1 MMRRMGSQITKRR
14 HRTAFGAIAVAT
26 VLLLGLP
33 GPRSLQAASLTPPT
47 VVSTNLCADLLAL
60 SLTSPEQLLSV
71 SWKSQDPT
79 RSSMAAE
86 AAKYHANAS
95 DAEEIIALKPDI
107 VLASRAWRR
116 HPQAANFE
124 ALGIRIVVVPLARTW
139 PDILSVTQWVAE
151 KLGREERGRTLVKET
166 QRRLDKLEAS
176 AKAKSQRS
184 VLYLR
189 PSGGSAG
196 AGSYIDTLLT
206 GAGLGNHA
214 TKLGL
219 EGWGRLDLEQLLL
232 SPPDLFLLSDYTRD
246 RGHAEGQLL
255 RHPAMRAI
263 LADRPVLRLPSNQG
277 SCATWHLINTAE
289 FLAGQLASPL
299 MAQDV
304 GT

>member
-1 MMRRMGSQITKRR
+1 
-14 HRTAFGAIAVAT
+14 
-26 VLLLGLP
+26 
-33 GPRSLQAASLTPPT
+33 
-47 VVSTNLCADLLAL
+47 
-60 SLTSPEQLLSV
+60 
-71 SWKSQDPT
+71 
-79 RSSMAAE
+79 
-86 AAKYHANAS
+86 
-95 DAEEIIALKPDI
+95 
-107 VLASRAWRR
+107 
-116 HPQAANFE
+116 
-124 ALGIRIVVVPLARTW
+124 
-139 PDILSVTQWVAE
+139 
-151 KLGREERGRTLVKET
+151 
-166 QRRLDKLEAS
+166 
-176 AKAKSQRS
+176 AKSQRS

-196 AGSYIDTLLT
+196 AGSYIDMLLT

-277 SCATWHLINTAE
+277 SCATWNLINTAE
-289 FLAGQLASPL
+289 FLAEQLASPL
-299 MAQDV
+299 VAQDV